1 MRQVLVYLF
10 EFKTKNTKEACL
22 MNNYTSIFGQILSFL
37 PRNQFDYLAYQTG
50 AARNI
55 KGFSCW
61 DQFVAMLFCQLG
73 QCHSLREICA
83 GLAASRG
90 KLKHLGLFRAP
101 KRSTLS
107 YANNHRSWEFYQALF
122 EQFLSFCRQQMHP
135 RHKFRFKN
143 KLYSFDAS
151 TIQLCLTLFDWAKF
165 RRSKGAIKLH
175 MLLDHAGYLPQFL
188 HVSDG
193 KRHEINVLRNLS
205 FNNGTILAIDKGF
218 VDYDLFAN
226 WTCNGVF
233 FVTPLKDNAKYSI
246 SENRSIPNRFQSFIL
261 DDQII
266 QLCNPACPYSLRL
279 VTVWRADKNDTI
291 QLLTNNLKLAA
302 STISSIY
309 KDRWQIEIFF
319 RTIKQN
325 LRIKT
330 FIGTSFNAVMTQ
342 IWSALIAILI
352 LKYLK
357 FKSSI
362 NWSLSNLVALLRL
375 NLLTYKSLWDWLNNP
390 YQNLSPPGEGI
401 QLSLL

>member
-1 MRQVLVYLF
+1 
-10 EFKTKNTKEACL
+10 
-22 MNNYTSIFGQILSFL
+22 
-37 PRNQFDYLAYQTG
+37 
-50 AARNI
+50 
-55 KGFSCW
+55 
-61 DQFVAMLFCQLG
+61 
-73 QCHSLREICA
+73 
-83 GLAASRG
+83 
-90 KLKHLGLFRAP
+90 
-101 KRSTLS
+101 
-107 YANNHRSWEFYQALF
+107 
-122 EQFLSFCRQQMHP
+122 MHP
-135 RHKFRFKN
+135 KHKFRFKN

-188 HVSDG
+188 HVTDG
-193 KRHEINVLRNLS
+193 KRHEVNVLRNLS
-205 FNNGTILAIDKGF
+205 FTNGTILAIDKGF
-218 VDYDLFAN
+218 VDYDLFAD
-226 WTCNGVF
+226 WTCNGVY
-233 FVTPLKDNAKYSI
+233 FVTPLKDNAKYSV
-246 SENRSIPNRFQSFIL
+246 SESWSIRNRFQSFIL
-261 DDQII
+261 HDQII
-266 QLCNPACPYSLRL
+266 QLTNSACPYPLRL

-302 STISSIY
+302 STISSVY

-362 NWSLSNLVALLRL
+362 DWSLSNLVALLRL

-390 YQNLSPPGEGI
+390 YQSLSPPVDGI